1 MDHLTKLED
10 KLSKKISVTIFS
22 EYWQVEE
29 HLNTETKEKFDF
41 ILLDRDCKLGG
52 SFHILD
58 LSRFPSSIIIG
69 ISSVPNYNQ
78 ELRNKGVKLIV
89 DKDYNKLDEFA
100 NKVIQTIESQL
111 GS

>member
-1 MDHLTKLED
+1 LTEAVQRASLFNPKVAKEVGMGALKYNDLRREC
-10 KLSKKISVTIFS
+10 SKDIVFVWD
-22 EYWQVEE
+22 E
-29 HLNTETKEKFDF
+29 
-41 ILLDRDCKLGG
+41 
-52 SFHILD
+52 
-58 LSRFPSSIIIG
+58 
-69 ISSVPNYNQ
+69 VPNYNQ